1 MRPGEE
7 KEKLGSPELFGSHT
21 ASSGR
26 DPGAG
31 VVLSLRDMCGSL
43 ITLCLWSCV
52 RKLEVKVR
60 Q

>member
-1 MRPGEE
+1 MRLGEE
-7 KEKLGSPELFGSHT
+7 KEKLIPELFGSHT

-31 VVLSLRDMCGSL
+31 VVFSLRDMCGSL
-43 ITLCLWSCV
+43 ITLCLWGCV
-52 RKLEVKVR
+52 GKLEVKVW